1 MEKFALLHQ
10 YSDTG
15 LFILRATIA
24 LIFLVHGLWKVKHG
38 WQVAKNSG
46 MAGSGWFFTLLGW
59 IETLAALA
67 LLVGIFTQAT
77 AALLGLIMIGA
88 IYFKAV
94 TWKIPFTAH
103 DKTGWELD
111 LMILAA
117 CILLIF
123 EGAGR
128 IALDKTI
135 FALY

>member
-10 YSDTG
+10 YKDMG
-15 LFILRATIA
+15 LFILRAAVA
-24 LIFLVHGLWKVKHG
+24 LIFLVHGFWKIKNG
-38 WQVAKNSG
+38 PQVAKNSD
-46 MAGSGWFFTLLGW
+46 MVESGWFFTLLGW
-59 IETLAALA
+59 IEALAALA
-67 LLVGIFTQAT
+67 LLSGIFTQAS
-77 AALLGLIMIGA
+77 AAMLGLIMIGA
-88 IYFKAV
+88 IYFKVV

-103 DKTGWELD
+103 NKTGWELD
-111 LMILAA
+111 FMILAA